1 MYVYIVHILYIYTHI
16 IINTIT
22 IIYITYDINNN

>member
-16 IINTIT
+16 IINIIA
-22 IIYITYDINNN
+22 IIYITYDINN